1 MPRNSPVVAARRGGI
16 IAKSLVALA
25 VIAGA
30 AWGGFLMLS
39 GDSAETAPED
49 RADLALV
56 TIGGFEVINVASGEL
71 EARKQTEI
79 RSPIQGRTTIT
90 EIVPEGSFV
99 NEGDLLVRLST
110 DEIEKQFDSEMLQLE
125 AAKSALI
132 SAENALAIQI
142 SDNESGLS
150 KAQLDLQLAELELK
164 KWREGD
170 HPTKLLELE
179 TTLDAAQ
186 RQKDRL
192 SDKLDRSKTLFE
204 REFLSSD
211 ELRNDEIAY
220 LRAEA
225 DLEIARV
232 KLETYKSIEVNKERQ
247 RLESDVEEK
256 KKQID
261 RVKSKNASGL
271 AQKEATLTNSR
282 RTLALRQEKVDE
294 LEEQIQAAEITAPT
308 AGLVVYATSVGNNRW
323 RNDGPLNV
331 GYEVRH
337 NEELIILPDTSE
349 IMAAIKIH
357 ESLIGRV
364 RPGQPARIKIDARR
378 DTVFTGTVES
388 IGIMAESGGWR
399 DPNLREY
406 EVKIALD
413 LQGADHGLKPS
424 MRAEASVVLGNVEGA
439 TIVPVQ
445 GVFTEGRTN
454 YVYTPEGS
462 SYRRVPVAIGRR
474 SDAYAEVLGGI
485 EEGMQ
490 VALLAPSVNRVIDEE
505 FDEETIAQLQRTA
518 MQARMRAMGRGKPQA
533 QPAADTGGA
542 KVVPSSTASSASE

>member
-1 MPRNSPVVAARRGGI
+1 MSSPIASRRRGGI
-16 IAKSLVALA
+16 VAKSLVALT
-25 VIAGA
+25 VIGGA
-30 AWGGFLMLS
+30 AWGGFVLLS
-39 GDSAETAPED
+39 GDAGESTTED
-49 RADLALV
+49 RPDLALV

-71 EARKQTEI
+71 EARKQTEL
-79 RSPIQGRTTIT
+79 RSPIEGRTTVT
-90 EIVPEGSFV
+90 EIISEGSFV
-99 NEGDLLVRLST
+99 KEGDVLVRLST
-110 DEIEKQFDSEMLQLE
+110 DEIEKQFDTEMLQLE

-132 SAENALAIQI
+132 SAENALAIVI
-142 SDNESGLS
+142 SDNESALS

-170 HPTKLLELE
+170 HPTRLLELE

-192 SDKLDRSKTLFE
+192 SDKLDRSKTLYE

-232 KLETYKSIEVNKERQ
+232 KLETYTSIEVSKERQ

-282 RTLALRQEKVDE
+282 RTLALRQEKVDKLNE
-294 LEEQIQAAEITAPT
+294 QLEAATIKAPT
-308 AGLVVYATSVGNNRW
+308 GGLVVYASSVGNNWRW
-323 RNDGPLNV
+323 NNEGPLAV
-331 GYEVRH
+331 GSEVRH
-337 NEELIILPDTSE
+337 NEELIVLPDTSE

-364 RPGQPARIKIDARR
+364 RPGQTARIKIDARR

-413 LQGADHGLKPS
+413 IEGSDHGLKPS
-424 MRAEASVVLGNVEGA
+424 MRAEAEVVLGTVEDA

-462 SYRRVPVAIGRR
+462 NYRRVPVAVGRR

-485 EEGMQ
+485 EEGLQ
-490 VALLAPSVNRVIDEE
+490 IALVAPSVNRVIEEE
-505 FDEETIAQLQRTA
+505 FDEETVAQLQKTA
-518 MQARMRAMGRGKPQA
+518 MQARMQATGRGAPRA
-533 QPAADTGGA
+533 QPAAATGGA
-542 KVVPSSTASSASE
+542 KVVPSSAAGSASE